1 MSRDRMP
8 NYGGQAVIEGVMM
21 RGAQSY
27 AVAVRSPDQEII
39 IEQDKLDNLYRSR
52 LFKLPFLR
60 GLILLWD
67 ALVLGTKALV
77 FSANIQTEEE
87 EEQLDGAGIATAIG
101 LSLAIWLG
109 VFFLLPTGVAY
120 LFQHW
125 LGVPVAW
132 VNITEGLIRLLL
144 FIGYI
149 WVIGRMPE
157 IGRVFS
163 YHGAEHMTIN
173 AYEAGHDLT
182 LENVRAQSRLHPR
195 CGTSFVLTVVVLS
208 VLLFGILGPLPL
220 GTRLISRVILVPVLA
235 AISYEYIKLT
245 ARLMHTALGR
255 WLAAPN
261 LWLQNLT
268 TQPPTDDMLEVAI
281 AAFHAMQD
289 GEAQSMQTQAVTL

>member
-1 MSRDRMP
+1 MP

-21 RGAQSY
+21 RGAQNY
-27 AVAVRSPDQEII
+27 AVAVRAPDQEIVI
-39 IEQDKLDNLYRSR
+39 QQDALDNLYRSR
-52 LFKLPFLR
+52 VFKLPFLR
-60 GLILLWD
+60 GLVLLWD

-77 FSANIQTEEE
+77 FSANVQTEEE

-109 VFFLLPTGVAY
+109 VFFLLPAGVAY
-120 LFQHW
+120 FFQHW
-125 LGVPVAW
+125 LGVPAAW
-132 VNITEGLIRLLL
+132 VNITEGLIRLTL
-144 FIGYI
+144 FIGYV

-173 AYEAGHDLT
+173 AYETGQELT
-182 LENVRAQSRLHPR
+182 VENVRSQSRQHPR
-195 CGTSFVLTVVVLS
+195 CGTAFVLTVVVLS
-208 VLLFGILGPLPL
+208 VLLFGVLGPLPL

-245 ARLMHTALGR
+245 ARLMHTTLGR

-268 TQPPTDDMLEVAI
+268 TQPPSDEMLEVAI
-281 AAFHAMQD
+281 AAFRAMQS
-289 GEAQSMQTQAVTL
+289 GEQKSLQPDAVTL

>member
-1 MSRDRMP
+1 MNQDKLP

-27 AVAVRSPDQEII
+27 AIAVRAPDEQIV
-39 IEQDKLDNLYRSR
+39 IEQDRLEGVYRSR
-52 LFKLPFLR
+52 IFKLPFIR

-77 FSANIQTEEE
+77 FSANIQAEEE
-87 EEQLDGAGIATAIG
+87 EEQLDGFGIATAIG

-109 VFFLLPTGVAY
+109 VFFLLPAGVAY

-125 LGVPVAW
+125 LGIPSTWINV
-132 VNITEGLIRLLL
+132 IEGLIRLSL

-149 WVIGRMPE
+149 WFIGRLPE
-157 IGRVFS
+157 IERVFR

-173 AYEAGHDLT
+173 TFEAGQDVT
-182 LENVRAQSRLHPR
+182 LDNVRIQSRQHPR

-220 GTRLISRVILVPVLA
+220 GMRLLSRVVLVPVLA
-235 AISYEYIKLT
+235 SVSYEYIRLT
-245 ARLMHTALGR
+245 ANLIHTTFGR
-255 WLAAPN
+255 WLAKPN

-268 TQPPTDDMLEVAI
+268 TSPPSDQMLEVAI
-281 AAFHAMQD
+281 AAFKAMQTSETELPLPD
-289 GEAQSMQTQAVTL
+289 SIVL

>member
-21 RGAQSY
+21 RGAQNY
-27 AVAVRSPDQEII
+27 AVAVRAPDKEIVI
-39 IEQDKLDNLYRSR
+39 QQDELDNVYRSR

-60 GLILLWD
+60 GLVLLWD
-67 ALVLGTKALV
+67 ALVLGTKALI
-77 FSANIQTEEE
+77 FSANIQAEEE

-101 LSLAIWLG
+101 LSLVIWLG

-120 LFQHW
+120 LFQRW
-125 LGVPVAW
+125 LDIPMAW
-132 VNITEGLIRLLL
+132 VNIIEGVIRLTL

-157 IGRVFS
+157 IGRVFK

-173 AYEAGHDLT
+173 AYEAGQEL
-182 LENVRAQSRLHPR
+182 LVENVRTQSRQHPR
-195 CGTSFVLTVVVLS
+195 CGTAFLLTVVVLS

-245 ARLMHTALGR
+245 AQLMHTRLGR
-255 WLAAPN
+255 WMAAPN

-268 TQPPTDDMLEVAI
+268 TQPPSDDMLEVAI
-281 AAFHAMQD
+281 AAFHAMES
-289 GEAQSMQTQAVTL
+289 GEKKLQPEAVTL